1 MSRELRNISGVDLW
15 VDDGTGALTKVAA
28 DGIIAV
34 SDDDERYWS
43 DGSTG
48 EQAVW
53 ADAGSKSKK
62 TTPAKEEK

>member
-34 SDDDERYWS
+34 
-43 DGSTG
+43 
-48 EQAVW
+48 
-53 ADAGSKSKK
+53 
-62 TTPAKEEK
+62 